1 MRMNTDVFDNLLR
14 GIADKIQ
21 RSNTIMRDAIPARD
35 KLQITLSF
43 LAIVYLIHKCYQ
55 PQHRTS

>member
-43 LAIVYLIHKCYQ
+43 LAIVYLIHKYYQ
-55 PQHRTS
+55 PRHRTY